1 MPEFSR
7 SVLNLSCRLAYIF
20 VRVEEDRVIRAG
32 LTAELVDEGFRLFEQ
47 GIGTTPR
54 GSFFF
59 LNRLLGDGNP
69 IPGAACHTPKS
80 TASFGS
86 YLCGPGRCCCAGQG
100 PVLFCLRRSPY
111 CVSGRPGK
119 GVLG

>member
-32 LTAELVDEGFRLFEQ
+32 LTAELVDEGFRLFE

-59 LNRLLGDGNP
+59 LARLLGDGNP
-69 IPGAACHTPKS
+69 IPGASFRTPEEHS
-80 TASFGS
+80 RFGC
-86 YLCGPGRCCCAGQG
+86 YLCGPNACCWRRARTCS
-100 PVLFCLRRSPY
+100 LFP
-111 CVSGRPGK
+111 
-119 GVLG
+119 

>member
-80 TASFGS
+80 TADLVATSVDRTF
-86 YLCGPGRCCCAGQG
+86 AAA
-100 PVLFCLRRSPY
+100 
-111 CVSGRPGK
+111 PGK
-119 GVLG
+119 DLLSLSP

>member
-1 MPEFSR
+1 
-7 SVLNLSCRLAYIF
+7 LAYIF
-20 VRVEEDRVIRAG
+20 VRVEEDRVTWTG

-59 LNRLLGDGNP
+59 LARLLGDGNP
-69 IPGAACHTPKS
+69 IPGASCHTPKS
-80 TASFGS
+80 TADSVATS
-86 YLCGPGRCCCAGQG
+86 VDRTSAAAPGKDLLS
-100 PVLFCLRRSPY
+100 VSMSPY